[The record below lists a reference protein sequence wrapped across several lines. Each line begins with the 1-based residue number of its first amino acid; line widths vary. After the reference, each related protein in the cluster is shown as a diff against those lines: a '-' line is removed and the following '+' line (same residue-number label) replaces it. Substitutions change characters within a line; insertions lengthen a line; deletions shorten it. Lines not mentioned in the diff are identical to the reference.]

1 MKRELKRARLMH
13 GRALIRS
20 YYDDWLPEKKRIDRF
35 LEDIVSSIPYLKED
49 PIQGGEKIPPQE
61 RLLRLKEEN
70 KEYCELEKNIKK
82 MEQILDGLTEEQ
94 KETLSLYYEQ
104 GLTMQ
109 EISQSIPLSM
119 STVSRRISSIDGV
132 VISHWVK

>member
-1 MKRELKRARLMH
+1 VKRELKRARLMH

-35 LEDIVSSIPYLKED
+35 LENIVSSLPYLKED

-70 KEYCELEKNIKK
+70 KEYCELEKNIEK
-82 MEQILDGLTEEQ
+82 MEKILNGLTGEQ
-94 KETLSLYYEQ
+94 KEILSLYYEQ

-119 STVSRRISSIDGV
+119 STVSRRISSIGGV

>member
-1 MKRELKRARLMH
+1 MKQELKRARLLH
-13 GRALIRS
+13 GRALIQS
-20 YYDDWLPEKKRIDRF
+20 YYNDWLPEKKRIDRI
-35 LEDIVSSIPYLKED
+35 LEDVVSSLPYLKED

-61 RLLRLKEEN
+61 RLLQLKEEN
-70 KEYCELEKNIKK
+70 KAYCELEKNIEK
-82 MEQILDGLTEEQ
+82 MEKILEGLTEEQ

>member
-1 MKRELKRARLMH
+1 MNKELKRARLLH
-13 GRALIRS
+13 GRALIQS
-20 YYDDWLPEKKRIDRF
+20 YYDDWLPEKKRIDRI
-35 LEDIVSSIPYLKED
+35 LEDVVSSLPYLKED

-70 KEYCELEKNIKK
+70 KEYCELEKNIEK
-82 MEQILDGLTEEQ
+82 MEKILNGLTEEQ

>member
-13 GRALIRS
+13 GRALIQS

-35 LEDIVSSIPYLKED
+35 LENVVSSSSYLKED

-61 RLLRLKEEN
+61 RLLQLKEEN
-70 KEYCELEKNIKK
+70 KEYCELEKNIEK
-82 MEQILDGLTEEQ
+82 MEKILNGLTEEQ

>member
-1 MKRELKRARLMH
+1 MNKELKRARLMH
-13 GRALIRS
+13 GRALIQS
-20 YYDDWLPEKKRIDRF
+20 YYNDWLPEKKRIDRI
-35 LEDIVSSIPYLKED
+35 LEDAVSSIPYLKED

-61 RLLRLKEEN
+61 RLLQLKEEN
-70 KEYCELEKNIKK
+70 KAYCELENNIEK
-82 MEQILDGLTEEQ
+82 MEKILDGLTEEQ
-94 KETLSLYYEQ
+94 KEILYLYYEQ

>member
-1 MKRELKRARLMH
+1 MNQELKRARLLH

-20 YYDDWLPEKKRIDRF
+20 YYDDWLPEKKRIDRI
-35 LEDIVSSIPYLKED
+35 LEDVVSSLPYLKED

-61 RLLRLKEEN
+61 RLLQLKEEN
-70 KEYCELEKNIKK
+70 KAYHELEKNIEK
-82 MEQILDGLTEEQ
+82 MEKILDGLTEEQ
-94 KETLSLYYEQ
+94 KETLYLYYEQ

>member
-1 MKRELKRARLMH
+1 MNKGLKRARLLH
-13 GRALIRS
+13 GRALIQS
-20 YYDDWLPEKKRIDRF
+20 YYDDWLPEKKRIDRI
-35 LEDIVSSIPYLKED
+35 LEDVVSSLPYLKED

-61 RLLRLKEEN
+61 RLLQLKEKN
-70 KEYCELEKNIKK
+70 KAYCELEKNIEK
-82 MEQILDGLTEEQ
+82 MEKILNGLTEEQ

>member
-1 MKRELKRARLMH
+1 MNKELKRARLMH

-20 YYDDWLPEKKRIDRF
+20 YYDDWLPEKKRIDRI
-35 LEDIVSSIPYLKED
+35 LEDVVSSLPYLKED

-61 RLLRLKEEN
+61 RLLQLKEEN
-70 KEYCELEKNIKK
+70 KAYCELENNIEK
-82 MEQILDGLTEEQ
+82 MEKILDELTEEQ
-94 KETLSLYYEQ
+94 KEILYLYYEQ

>member
-1 MKRELKRARLMH
+1 MKRELKRARLLH
-13 GRALIRS
+13 GRALIQS
-20 YYDDWLPEKKRIDRF
+20 YYDDWLPEKKRIDRI
-35 LEDIVSSIPYLKED
+35 LEDVVSSLPYLKED

-61 RLLRLKEEN
+61 RLLQLKEEN
-70 KEYCELEKNIKK
+70 KAYCELEKNIKK

-94 KETLSLYYEQ
+94 KETLFLYYEQ

-119 STVSRRISSIDGV
+119 STVSRRISSIDEV

>member
-1 MKRELKRARLMH
+1 MNKELKRARLMH

-35 LEDIVSSIPYLKED
+35 LENVVSSSPYLKED

-70 KEYCELEKNIKK
+70 KEYCELEKNVEKMKK
-82 MEQILDGLTEEQ
+82 ILNGLTEEQ
-94 KETLSLYYEQ
+94 KEILYLYYEQ

-119 STVSRRISSIDGV
+119 STVSRRISNIDGV

>member
-1 MKRELKRARLMH
+1 MNKELKRARLLH
-13 GRALIRS
+13 GRALIQS
-20 YYDDWLPEKKRIDRF
+20 YYDDWLPEKKRIDRI
-35 LEDIVSSIPYLKED
+35 LEDVVSSLPYLKED

-61 RLLRLKEEN
+61 RLLQLKEEN
-70 KEYCELEKNIKK
+70 KAYCELENNIEK
-82 MEQILDGLTEEQ
+82 MEKILDELTEEQ
-94 KETLSLYYEQ
+94 KEILYLYYEQ

>member
-35 LEDIVSSIPYLKED
+35 LENVVSSSPYLKED

-70 KEYCELEKNIKK
+70 KEYCELEKNIEKMKK
-82 MEQILDGLTEEQ
+82 ILDGLTEEQ

>member
-35 LEDIVSSIPYLKED
+35 LENIVSSSPYLKED

-70 KEYCELEKNIKK
+70 KEYCELEKNVEKMKK
-82 MEQILDGLTEEQ
+82 ILNGLTEEQ
-94 KETLSLYYEQ
+94 KYIVSMYFDHGLLMSEIAETLQ
-104 GLTMQ
+104 KTR
-109 EISQSIPLSM
+109 PA
-119 STVSRRISSIDGV
+119 VSKAMASIDKY
-132 VISHWVK
+132 VIDQWVT

>member
-1 MKRELKRARLMH
+1 MKRELKRARLLH
-13 GRALIRS
+13 GRALIQS
-20 YYDDWLPEKKRIDRF
+20 YYDNWLPEKKRIDRI
-35 LEDIVSSIPYLKED
+35 LEDVVSSLPYLKED

-70 KEYCELEKNIKK
+70 KEYCELEKNIEK
-82 MEQILDGLTEEQ
+82 MEKILNGLTEEQ

>member
-1 MKRELKRARLMH
+1 MNKELKRARLLH

-20 YYDDWLPEKKRIDRF
+20 YYDDWLPEKKRIDRI
-35 LEDIVSSIPYLKED
+35 LEDVVSSLPYLKED

-61 RLLRLKEEN
+61 RLLQLKEEN
-70 KEYCELEKNIKK
+70 KEYCELEKNIEK
-82 MEQILDGLTEEQ
+82 MEKILNGLTEEQ

>member
-1 MKRELKRARLMH
+1 MNKELKRARLMH

-20 YYDDWLPEKKRIDRF
+20 YYDDWLPEKKRIDRI
-35 LEDIVSSIPYLKED
+35 LEDAVSSIPYLKED

-61 RLLRLKEEN
+61 RLLQLKEEN
-70 KEYCELEKNIKK
+70 KAYCELEKNIEK
-82 MEQILDGLTEEQ
+82 MEKILNGLTEEQ
-94 KETLSLYYEQ
+94 KEILYLYYEQ

>member
-1 MKRELKRARLMH
+1 MNKELKRARLMH

-61 RLLRLKEEN
+61 RLLQLKEEN
-70 KEYCELEKNIKK
+70 KAYCELEKNIEK
-82 MEQILDGLTEEQ
+82 MEKILNGLTEEQ
-94 KETLSLYYEQ
+94 KEILYLYYEQ

>member
-20 YYDDWLPEKKRIDRF
+20 YYDDWLPEKKRIDRI
-35 LEDIVSSIPYLKED
+35 LEDVVSSLPYLKED

-61 RLLRLKEEN
+61 RLLQLKEEN
-70 KEYCELEKNIKK
+70 KAYCELENNIEK
-82 MEQILDGLTEEQ
+82 MEKILDGLTEEQ
-94 KETLSLYYEQ
+94 KEILYLYYEQ

>member
-20 YYDDWLPEKKRIDRF
+20 YYEDWLPEKKRIDRF
-35 LEDIVSSIPYLKED
+35 LENVVSSSPYLKED

-70 KEYCELEKNIKK
+70 KEYCELEKNVEKMKK
-82 MEQILDGLTEEQ
+82 ILNGLTEEQ
-94 KETLSLYYEQ
+94 KYIVSMYFDHGLLMSEIAETLQ
-104 GLTMQ
+104 KTR
-109 EISQSIPLSM
+109 PA
-119 STVSRRISSIDGV
+119 VSKAMASIDKY
-132 VISHWVK
+132 VIDQWVT

>member
-35 LEDIVSSIPYLKED
+35 LENVVSSSPYLKED

-70 KEYCELEKNIKK
+70 KEYCELEKNVEKMKK
-82 MEQILDGLTEEQ
+82 ILNGLTEEQ
-94 KETLSLYYEQ
+94 KEILYLYYEQ

-119 STVSRRISSIDGV
+119 STVSRRISNIDGV

>member
-20 YYDDWLPEKKRIDRF
+20 YYEDWLPEKKRIDRF
-35 LEDIVSSIPYLKED
+35 LENVVSSSPYLKED

-70 KEYCELEKNIKK
+70 KEYCELEKNVEK
-82 MEQILDGLTEEQ
+82 MRKILNGLTEEQ
-94 KETLSLYYEQ
+94 KYIVSMYFDHGLLMSEIAETLQ
-104 GLTMQ
+104 KTR
-109 EISQSIPLSM
+109 PA
-119 STVSRRISSIDGV
+119 VSKAMASIDKY
-132 VISHWVK
+132 VIDRWAT

>member
-35 LEDIVSSIPYLKED
+35 LENIVSSSPYLKED

-70 KEYCELEKNIKK
+70 KEYCELEKNVEKMKK
-82 MEQILDGLTEEQ
+82 ILNGLTEEQ
-94 KETLSLYYEQ
+94 KYIVSMYFVHGLLMSEIAETLQ
-104 GLTMQ
+104 KTR
-109 EISQSIPLSM
+109 PA
-119 STVSRRISSIDGV
+119 VSKAMVSIDKY
-132 VISHWVK
+132 VIDQWVT

>member
-1 MKRELKRARLMH
+1 MNKELKRARLLH
-13 GRALIRS
+13 GRALIQS
-20 YYDDWLPEKKRIDRF
+20 YYNDWLPEKKRIDRI
-35 LEDIVSSIPYLKED
+35 LEDAVSSIPYLKED

-61 RLLRLKEEN
+61 RLLQLKEEN
-70 KEYCELEKNIKK
+70 KAYCELEKNIEKMKK
-82 MEQILDGLTEEQ
+82 ILNGLTEEQ
-94 KETLSLYYEQ
+94 KEILYLYYEQ

>member
-1 MKRELKRARLMH
+1 MKQELKRARLMH

-35 LEDIVSSIPYLKED
+35 LENVVLSSPYLKED

-94 KETLSLYYEQ
+94 KETLFLYYEQ

>member
-1 MKRELKRARLMH
+1 MNKELKRARLMH

-20 YYDDWLPEKKRIDRF
+20 YYDDWLPEKKRIDRI
-35 LEDIVSSIPYLKED
+35 LEDAVSSIPYLKED
-49 PIQGGEKIPPQE
+49 PIEGGEKIPPQE
-61 RLLRLKEEN
+61 RLLQLKEEN
-70 KEYCELEKNIKK
+70 KAYCELEKNIEK
-82 MEQILDGLTEEQ
+82 MEKILNGLTEEQ
-94 KETLSLYYEQ
+94 KEILYLYYEQ

>member
-1 MKRELKRARLMH
+1 MNKELKRARLMH

-20 YYDDWLPEKKRIDRF
+20 YYDDWLPEKKRIDRI
-35 LEDIVSSIPYLKED
+35 LEDVVSSLPYLKED

-61 RLLRLKEEN
+61 RLLQLKEEN
-70 KEYCELEKNIKK
+70 KAYCELEKNIKK

>member
-1 MKRELKRARLMH
+1 MRRELKRARLLH

-20 YYDDWLPEKKRIDRF
+20 YYSDWLPEKKRIDRF
-35 LEDIVSSIPYLKED
+35 LEDVVSSLPYLKED

-61 RLLRLKEEN
+61 RLLQLKEEN
-70 KEYCELEKNIKK
+70 KAYCELEKNIEK
-82 MEQILDGLTEEQ
+82 MEKILDGLTEEQ
-94 KETLSLYYEQ
+94 KETLYLYYEQ

>member
-20 YYDDWLPEKKRIDRF
+20 YYEDWLPEKKRIDRF
-35 LEDIVSSIPYLKED
+35 LENVVSSSPYLKED

-70 KEYCELEKNIKK
+70 KEYCELEKNVEKMKK
-82 MEQILDGLTEEQ
+82 ILNGLTEEQ
-94 KETLSLYYEQ
+94 KYIVSMYFVHGLLMSEIAETLQ
-104 GLTMQ
+104 KTR
-109 EISQSIPLSM
+109 PA
-119 STVSRRISSIDGV
+119 VSKAMASIDKY
-132 VISHWVK
+132 VIDRWVT

>member
-1 MKRELKRARLMH
+1 MNKELKRARLLH
-13 GRALIRS
+13 GRALIQS
-20 YYDDWLPEKKRIDRF
+20 YYNDWLPEKKRIDRI
-35 LEDIVSSIPYLKED
+35 LEDVVSSLPYLKED

-61 RLLRLKEEN
+61 RLLQLKEEN
-70 KEYCELEKNIKK
+70 KAYCELEKNIEK
-82 MEQILDGLTEEQ
+82 MEKILEGLTEEQ

>member
-1 MKRELKRARLMH
+1 MNKELKRARLMH

-35 LEDIVSSIPYLKED
+35 LENVVSSLPYLKED